1 MKKCNLGFYHLDE
14 EMFGRAQKYKPT
26 MILKERIGYK
36 YLKHLLTAAFS
47 ALLLMGYA
55 QEEEEQQQEKRQ
67 ASEKRDEGQS
77 ASMGSI
83 DVVRDY
89 RPMLA
94 DAVKIRRSPDMEFDR
109 ESLAVELRQIAAA
122 TYFAQNKFKQAY
134 YVKLIERYPDAS
146 RSNIDNFR
154 IGSIAYLAGE
164 HERATA
170 ILEKVADPDAFYQGA
185 LITLGHI
192 AVETGDKQGAR
203 NAFVKASR
211 LDFDQ
216 ALKSDGLFNY
226 AKILYELDSVQ
237 AAREV
242 LQQYIAQKYA
252 DREPDAEKTENVETL
267 LAAVLSGT
275 SNFHAGVA
283 MLESFDNRGREADRV
298 YQKVT
303 YYRGL
308 EFYNERAFENS
319 ISLFMRSEKFPIDAE
334 MAALAT
340 YWKAEA
346 MYEVRKYREA
356 VENFSRF
363 LQLPAARNTNVYS
376 YANYGLAYAAFRND
390 SFSVAADY
398 FERFLVSEGSSLEEN
413 VRHDVI
419 ARLGDSYLSL
429 RNYDRANEY
438 YDQLINSQAPNQD
451 YALFQRGIIQGLQGD
466 NEAKLSTL
474 RSVVEQFPGSNYAD
488 DVAFEVPYTYFTME
502 DYDAAIEGLQ
512 QMIEQYPRSSY
523 VPRALMTIGLV
534 QYNKDDTEAAL
545 ATFQKVVEKY
555 ATSNEAR
562 QALRSIENIYLDQG
576 DASSYI
582 HYATGANIGDL
593 SAAEQDNLAFQ
604 AARSLFTR
612 GEYGPAVE
620 AINAYFDKFPKPIQE
635 KHARYIRGVSLY
647 HTGHPK
653 EALHD
658 LNMILNDWTSQYTEN
673 TLLTVAALY
682 LSLKE
687 YNEAIVHLKK
697 LELTAEYKKHYGY
710 AVTNLMMCYFE
721 IGDFEQVAKYV
732 KLIKNYDR
740 SSDEDLAKAHLYSA
754 RVLLQEGKAE
764 LAMKELNLAAQ
775 KSQTA
780 IGAEARYRMG
790 QLQYEGKEYDKAQE
804 TAFDVINNLASY
816 DYWVAKSFILL
827 ADTYAGKGDKL
838 QARKTLESVIK
849 NYEEDDDVI
858 PSAKERLQKLKNK

>member
-1 MKKCNLGFYHLDE
+1 
-14 EMFGRAQKYKPT
+14 
-26 MILKERIGYK
+26 MILKERIGYNYLK
-36 YLKHLLTAAFS
+36 YLLTVAFS
-47 ALLLMGYA
+47 ALLVMGYA
-55 QEEEEQQQEKRQ
+55 QEEEEQQEEKRP

-77 ASMGSI
+77 TSMGSI

-94 DAVKIRRSPDMEFDR
+94 DAVKIRRSPDMDIDR
-109 ESLAVELRQIAAA
+109 EALAVELRQIAAA
-122 TYFAQNKFKQAY
+122 TYFAQNKFKQTSY
-134 YVKLIERYPDAS
+134 GKLLERHPDAS

-154 IGSIAYLAGE
+154 IGFVAYLARE
-164 HERATA
+164 YERATS
-170 ILEKVADPDAFYQGA
+170 ILENVTDPDAFHQGSLIA
-185 LITLGHI
+185 LGNI
-192 AVETGDKQGAR
+192 AIETGDKQRAR
-203 NAFVKASR
+203 NAFAKASR

-216 ALKSDGLFNY
+216 VSKSDGLFNY
-226 AKILYELDSVQ
+226 GKILYELDSAQDVQ
-237 AAREV
+237 EV
-242 LQQYIAQKYA
+242 LQEYIARKYA
-252 DREPDAEKTENVETL
+252 DIKPDAEKTENVETL

-275 SNFHAGVA
+275 TNFHAGVS
-283 MLESFDNRGREADRV
+283 MLELFNNREREADV
-298 YQKVT
+298 TYQKVT

-346 MYEVRKYREA
+346 MYEVRKYGEA

-363 LQLPAARNTNVYS
+363 LRLPAARNTKVYR
-376 YANYGLAYAAFRND
+376 YANYGLAYAAFRNN
-390 SFSVAADY
+390 SFNIAADY
-398 FERFLVSEGSSLEEN
+398 FERFLATAGSSLEEN

-438 YDQLINSQAPNQD
+438 YDQLINSNASNQD

-466 NEAKLSTL
+466 NESKLSTL

-488 DVAFEVPYTYFTME
+488 DVAFEVPYTYFTTG

-534 QYNKDDTEAAL
+534 QYNNDDTDAAK
-545 ATFQKVVEKY
+545 ATFQRVVEKY
-555 ATSNEAR
+555 ARTEEAR

-582 HYATGANIGDL
+582 HYATSADIGDL

-604 AARSLFTR
+604 AANSLFNR
-612 GEYGPAVE
+612 EEYESAVE
-620 AINAYFDKFPKPIQE
+620 AINAYFDKFPRPIQA

-658 LNMILNDWTSQYTEN
+658 LNIILNDWTSRYTEK

-682 LSLKE
+682 LRLEE

-697 LELTAEYKKHYGY
+697 LELTAEYREHYGY
-710 AVTNLMMCYFE
+710 AVTNLMICYFE
-721 IGDFEQVAKYV
+721 IGDLEQVAKYA
-732 KLIKNYDR
+732 KLIKDYNR
-740 SSDEDLAKAHLYSA
+740 SSEEELAKAHLYGA
-754 RVLLQEGKAE
+754 RAMLREGKVE
-764 LAMKELNLAAQ
+764 PAMKELNLAAL
-775 KSQTA
+775 KSRTA
-780 IGAEARYRMG
+780 VGAEARYRMG
-790 QLQYEGKEYDKAQE
+790 QLQYEEKEYDKAQE
-804 TAFDVINNLASY
+804 TAFDVINNMGSY

-827 ADTYAGKGDKL
+827 ADVYVGKGDKP
-838 QARKTLESVIK
+838 QAKRTLDSVIK

-858 PSAKERLQKLKNK
+858 PAAKERLQKLKN

>member
-1 MKKCNLGFYHLDE
+1 
-14 EMFGRAQKYKPT
+14 
-26 MILKERIGYK
+26 MISKERIGYN
-36 YLKHLLTAAFS
+36 YLKYLLTAAFS
-47 ALLLMGYA
+47 ALLVMGYA
-55 QEEEEQQQEKRQ
+55 QEEKEQQEEKQQ
-67 ASEKRDEGQS
+67 AIEKLDEGQS
-77 ASMGSI
+77 TPMGSI

-94 DAVKIRRSPDMEFDR
+94 DAVKIRRSPDMNIKR
-109 ESLAVELRQIAAA
+109 EALEVELRRIAAA
-122 TYFAQNKFKQAY
+122 TYLAKNKFKQAY
-134 YVKLIERYPDAS
+134 YNKLLERHPDAS
-146 RSNIDNFR
+146 RNNIDNFR

-164 HERATA
+164 YERATS
-170 ILEKVADPDAFYQGA
+170 IFEKVTDPDAFYQGA
-185 LITLGHI
+185 LIALGQI
-192 AVETGDKQGAR
+192 AVDTGDKQRAR
-203 NAFVKASR
+203 NAFAKASGM
-211 LDFDQ
+211 DFDQ
-216 ALKSDGLFNY
+216 VSKSDGQFNY

-237 AAREV
+237 LSQEV
-242 LQQYIAQKYA
+242 LQKYIAQKYA
-252 DREPDAEKTENVETL
+252 DSEPDTEKTESAETL
-267 LAAVLSGT
+267 LAEVLSGT

-283 MLESFDNRGREADRV
+283 MLESFKDRGREADMT

-363 LQLPAARNTNVYS
+363 LRLPAARNTNVYN

-390 SFSVAADY
+390 SFSIAADY
-398 FERFLVSEGSSLEEN
+398 FERFLAVEGSSLEEN
-413 VRHDVI
+413 MRHDVI

-438 YDQLINSQAPNQD
+438 YDQLINSKAPNQD

-488 DVAFEVPYTYFTME
+488 DVAFEVPYTYFITE
-502 DYDAAIEGLQ
+502 DYDVAIEGLQ

-534 QYNKDDTEAAL
+534 QYNKDETEAAK
-545 ATFQKVVEKY
+545 ATFQRVVEKY
-555 ATSNEAR
+555 PTTEEAK

-582 HYATGANIGDL
+582 QYATGANIGDL
-593 SAAEQDNLAFQ
+593 STAEQDNLAFQ
-604 AARSLFTR
+604 VANSLFTR

-658 LNMILNDWTSQYTEN
+658 LNIILNDWTSPYTEK

-697 LELTAEYKKHYGY
+697 LELVSEYRKNYGY
-710 AVTNLMMCYFE
+710 AVTNLMICYFE
-721 IGDFEQVAKYV
+721 IGDFEQVAKYA

-740 SSDEDLAKAHLYSA
+740 SSEEDIAKAHLYSA
-754 RVLLQEGKAE
+754 RAMLQEGKVE
-764 LAMKELNLAAQ
+764 PAMDELNQAAL

-780 IGAEARYRMG
+780 VGAEARYRMG
-790 QLQYEGKEYDKAQE
+790 QLQYEDKEYDKAQE

-827 ADTYAGKGDKL
+827 ADAYAGKGDKL
-838 QARKTLESVIK
+838 QAKKTLESVIK

-858 PSAKERLQKLKNK
+858 PSAKKRLQKLNNK

>member
-1 MKKCNLGFYHLDE
+1 
-14 EMFGRAQKYKPT
+14 
-26 MILKERIGYK
+26 MILKERIGYNYLK
-36 YLKHLLTAAFS
+36 YLLSVAFS
-47 ALLLMGYA
+47 ALLVIGYA
-55 QEEEEQQQEKRQ
+55 QEEGEQQEEKRQ

-77 ASMGSI
+77 TIGSI

-94 DAVKIRRSPDMEFDR
+94 DAVKIRRSPDMDIDR
-109 ESLAVELRQIAAA
+109 EALAVELRQIAAA
-122 TYFAQNKFKQAY
+122 TYFAHNKFKQTSY
-134 YVKLIERYPDAS
+134 GKLHERYPDAS
-146 RSNIDNFR
+146 RNNIDNFR
-154 IGSIAYLAGE
+154 IGFVAYLAGE
-164 HERATA
+164 YERATS
-170 ILEKVADPDAFYQGA
+170 ILEKVTDPDAFYQGSLIA
-185 LITLGHI
+185 LGNI
-192 AVETGDKQGAR
+192 AIETGDKQRAR
-203 NAFVKASR
+203 NVFAEASR

-226 AKILYELDSVQ
+226 GKILFELDSVQ
-237 AAREV
+237 VAQEV
-242 LQQYIAQKYA
+242 VQKYIAQKYA
-252 DREPDAEKTENVETL
+252 DRKPDAEKTENPETL

-275 SNFHAGVA
+275 SNFHAGVS
-283 MLESFDNRGREADRV
+283 MLESFNNREREADMT

-319 ISLFMRSEKFPIDAE
+319 ISMFMRSEKFPIDAE

-346 MYEVRKYREA
+346 MYEVRKYGEA

-363 LQLPAARNTNVYS
+363 LRLPAARGTKVYR
-376 YANYGLAYAAFRND
+376 YANYGLAYAAFRNN
-390 SFSVAADY
+390 SFSIAADY
-398 FERFLVSEGSSLEEN
+398 FERFLATAGSSLEEN

-419 ARLGDSYLSL
+419 ARLGDSYLSV

-438 YDQLINSQAPNQD
+438 YDQLINSEAPNQD

-466 NEAKLSTL
+466 DETKLSTL
-474 RSVVEQFPGSNYAD
+474 RSVVEQFPASNYAD
-488 DVAFEVPYTYFTME
+488 DVAFEIPYTYFTAG

-534 QYNKDDTEAAL
+534 QYNNDNTEAAK
-545 ATFQKVVEKY
+545 ATFQRVVEKY
-555 ATSNEAR
+555 AKTEEAR

-582 HYATGANIGDL
+582 HYATSADIGDL

-604 AARSLFTR
+604 AASSLFNR
-612 GEYGPAVE
+612 EEYESAVE
-620 AINAYFDKFPKPIQE
+620 AINAYFDKFPRPIQE

-647 HTGHPK
+647 HIGHPK

-658 LNMILNDWTSQYTEN
+658 LNIILNDWTSRYTEN

-682 LSLKE
+682 LRLEE

-697 LELTAEYKKHYGY
+697 LELTAEYRKNYGY
-710 AVTNLMMCYFE
+710 AVTNLMICYFE
-721 IGDFEQVAKYV
+721 IGDMEQVAKYV

-740 SSDEDLAKAHLYSA
+740 SSEEELAKAHLYGA
-754 RVLLQEGKAE
+754 RAMLREEKVEP
-764 LAMKELNLAAQ
+764 AMKELNLAAQ
-775 KSQTA
+775 KSKTA
-780 IGAEARYRMG
+780 VGAEARYRMG
-790 QLQYEGKEYDKAQE
+790 QLQYEDKEYDKAQE
-804 TAFDVINNLASY
+804 TAFDVINNMGSY

-827 ADTYAGKGDKL
+827 ADVYAGKGDKL
-838 QARKTLESVIK
+838 QAKKTLESVIK
-849 NYEEDDDVI
+849 NYEEEDDVI
-858 PSAKERLQKLKNK
+858 PSAKERLQKLNNK

>member
-1 MKKCNLGFYHLDE
+1 
-14 EMFGRAQKYKPT
+14 
-26 MILKERIGYK
+26 MILKKRIGYN
-36 YLKHLLTAAFS
+36 YLRYLLTMAFS
-47 ALLLMGYA
+47 ALLVMGYA
-55 QEEEEQQQEKRQ
+55 QEEEKQQEEKRQ
-67 ASEKRDEGQS
+67 AVEKQDEGQS
-77 ASMGSI
+77 TPMGSI

-94 DAVKIRRSPDMEFDR
+94 DAVKIRRSPDMHINR
-109 ESLAVELRQIAAA
+109 ETLAIELRQIAAA
-122 TYFAQNKFKQAY
+122 TYFANNKFKQAY
-134 YVKLIERYPDAS
+134 FSKLVERHPDAS

-164 HERATA
+164 YERATS

-185 LITLGHI
+185 LIALGQI
-192 AVETGDKQGAR
+192 AVETGDKQRAR

-226 AKILYELDSVQ
+226 AKILHELDSVQ
-237 AAREV
+237 VAQKV
-242 LQQYIAQKYA
+242 LQEYIAQKYA
-252 DREPDAEKTENVETL
+252 DSKPDTEKTENTESL
-267 LAAVLSGT
+267 LAEVLSGT

-283 MLESFDNRGREADRV
+283 MLESFKNRGREADMV

-346 MYEVRKYREA
+346 MYEVRKYGEA

-363 LQLPAARNTNVYS
+363 LRLPAARGTNVYS
-376 YANYGLAYAAFRND
+376 YANYGLAYAAFRNS
-390 SFSVAADY
+390 SFSIAADY
-398 FERFLVSEGSSLEEN
+398 FERFLASEGSSLEEN

-419 ARLGDSYLSL
+419 ARLGDSYLSV
-429 RNYDRANEY
+429 RNYSRANEY
-438 YDQLINSQAPNQD
+438 YDQLINSKAPNQD

-466 NEAKLSTL
+466 NETKLSTL

-488 DVAFEVPYTYFTME
+488 DVAFEVPYTYFTTG

-534 QYNKDDTEAAL
+534 QYNKDDTEAAK
-545 ATFQKVVEKY
+545 ATFQRVVEKY
-555 ATSNEAR
+555 PTTEEAG

-582 HYATGANIGDL
+582 HYATSANIGDL
-593 SAAEQDNLAFQ
+593 SPAEQDNLAFQ
-604 AARSLFTR
+604 AARSLFAR
-612 GEYGPAVE
+612 EEYGPAVE

-658 LNMILNDWTSQYTEN
+658 LNIILNDWTSPYTEK

-697 LELTAEYKKHYGY
+697 LELTSEYRENYGY
-710 AVTNLMMCYFE
+710 AVTNLMICYFE
-721 IGDFEQVAKYV
+721 IGDLEQVAKYA

-740 SSDEDLAKAHLYSA
+740 STEEDIAKAHLYGA
-754 RVLLQEGKAE
+754 RAMLLEKKVE
-764 LAMKELNLAAQ
+764 PAMKELSLAAQ

-780 IGAEARYRMG
+780 VGAEARYRMG
-790 QLQYEGKEYDKAQE
+790 QLQYKDKEYDKAQE
-804 TAFDVINNLASY
+804 TAFDVIKNMGSY

-827 ADTYAGKGDKL
+827 ADAYAGKGDKL
-838 QARKTLESVIK
+838 QAKRTLESVIK

-858 PSAKERLQKLKNK
+858 PSAKERLQKLNNK